1 MQTVELQVN
10 AKNKNAYHS
19 YIIDLGKS
27 RRRDIMLEIKLIQ
40 TMGQPSIEHLFI
52 EASNYCKEYG
62 YELKQ
67 TEEKSQIFGL
77 YKPELCGIVVT
88 KERDANSLEIVTFLV
103 TADHAVEEVF
113 LWYIL
118 KFNQHI
124 YENISCTVNI
134 DPKLLK
140 QFGFDNKQ
148 NKCNKKQIE
157 NPSDIIIRLEDERDY
172 EQIEEL
178 TREAFWNVYNPGC
191 NEHYILRELRSKD
204 TYLPELHYV
213 AEYKGKVIGSI
224 VYCKGK
230 LVDDHSEVH
239 EVIGFG
245 PISVLPEYQRD
256 GIGSMLINYTI
267 NKAREMGF
275 VAILICGNP
284 DYYHRFGFVSAS
296 EYAITMSDGSS
307 FDAFMALEL
316 KEGALGEISGRY
328 YEDDVFH
335 SIEDEKFQAY
345 DKKFAEKVKVKT
357 PTQL

>member
-1 MQTVELQVN
+1 MR
-10 AKNKNAYHS
+10 
-19 YIIDLGKS
+19 IIVILVMDLRKS

-52 EASNYCKEYG
+52 EANNYCKEHG
-62 YELKQ
+62 QELKI
-67 TEEKSQIFGL
+67 EETSQIFGL
-77 YKPELCGIVVT
+77 YNPELCGIAVT
-88 KERDANSLEIVTFLV
+88 KEKEANSLEIVEFLV
-103 TADHAVEEVF
+103 TADHAVKEVF

-124 YENISCTVNI
+124 YENISCNVNI
-134 DPKLLK
+134 DTKLLK
-140 QFGFDNKQ
+140 QFGFDNNHIKY
-148 NKCNKKQIE
+148 NKKQID
-157 NPSDIIIRLEDERDY
+157 NTDDIIIRLENESDY
-172 EQIEEL
+172 EQTEEL
-178 TREAFWNVYNPGC
+178 TREAFWNIYNPGC
-191 NEHYILRELRSKD
+191 NEHFILHELRSRD

-230 LVDDHSEVH
+230 IVDELLGVH

-256 GIGSMLINYTI
+256 GIGSMLINHTI

-284 DYYHRFGFVSAS
+284 EYYHRFGFISAS
-296 EYAITMSDGSS
+296 EYGITMSDGSS

-316 KEGALGEISGRY
+316 EEGALRKISGRY

-335 SIEDEKFQAY
+335 SISDEEFQAY
-345 DKKFAEKVKVKT
+345 DKQFMEKVMVKT

>member
-1 MQTVELQVN
+1 
-10 AKNKNAYHS
+10 
-19 YIIDLGKS
+19 
-27 RRRDIMLEIKLIQ
+27 MLEIKLIQ

-52 EASNYCKEYG
+52 EANNYCKEHG
-62 YELKQ
+62 QELKQ
-67 TEEKSQIFGL
+67 IEEKSQIFGL
-77 YKPELCGIVVT
+77 YNPELCGIAVT
-88 KERDANSLEIVTFLV
+88 KEKEVNTLEIVEFLV
-103 TADHAVEEVF
+103 TANHAIEEVF

-124 YENISCTVNI
+124 YENISCNVDI
-134 DPKLLK
+134 DTKLLK
-140 QFGFDNKQ
+140 QFGFDNKH
-148 NKCNKKQIE
+148 NKCNKKQIG
-157 NPSDIIIRLEDERDY
+157 NPDDIIIRLENERDY
-172 EQIEEL
+172 EQTEEL

-191 NEHYILRELRSKD
+191 NEHYILHELRSRD

-213 AEYKGKVIGSI
+213 AEYKGNVIGSI

-230 LVDDHSEVH
+230 VVDDHSGVH

-256 GIGSMLINYTI
+256 GIGFMLINHTI

-284 DYYHRFGFVSAS
+284 DYYHRFGFKSAS
-296 EYAITMSDGSS
+296 EYDITMSDGGS

-316 KEGALGEISGRY
+316 KEGALEQISGRY

-335 SIEDEKFQAY
+335 SITDEEFQVY
-345 DKKFAEKVKVKT
+345 DKQFTEKVMVKT